1 MLGLLD
7 LSERVKVKPG
17 GEIRGNSSMSPDKTK
32 RPRVLVLDTAT
43 YQKLFDTILGDD
55 YELLATDQ
63 PGEAILIASTESP
76 ELILL
81 NHTIDKTDGLSVAK
95 EIRETAL
102 SIAPMLLMLTSDKPT
117 IRREA
122 KKAGCDGVLIKPI
135 DPDKLKSQ
143 LDGWLKKEDGE
154 Q

>member
-1 MLGLLD
+1 
-7 LSERVKVKPG
+7 
-17 GEIRGNSSMSPDKTK
+17 MSPDKTK
-32 RPRVLVLDTAT
+32 KPRVLVLDTAT